1 MALKSG
7 DKVGIVS
14 PSSFL
19 PNHECIELGID
30 YLESLG
36 FEVVI
41 GKHVYSKYRY
51 TAGTPQEQAEDI
63 MNFYQDPSIK
73 AIFTSSA
80 GFGSQ
85 KILPFLDYE
94 IIKNNPKP
102 FFGFSDTTALQLAIY
117 AKTQNIT
124 YTGFLLK
131 YDFKFGHIDA
141 MVEDSLKTHLAG
153 EKLIARGGETVKGGK
168 TQGILVGG
176 CLSLFRNLC
185 GTQYYP
191 DLTDAI
197 LLIEDEC
204 EKTYKID
211 FMLEQIKL
219 CPNFDK
225 VKGIVFGQ
233 FSESEIR
240 IPEDGDIDE
249 NIRYFTKS
257 LNIPIIKNFPYGH
270 FPSRYVLPI
279 GAKVNFDADN
289 CILEF
294 I

>member
-1 MALKSG
+1 MPLKPG
-7 DKVGIVS
+7 DKVGIIS

-19 PNHECIELGID
+19 PNHECIELGLD
-30 YLESLG
+30 YLKSLG
-36 FEVVI
+36 FKVVI

-51 TAGTPQEQAEDI
+51 AAGTPQEQAEDI
-63 MNFYQDPSIK
+63 MSFYQDPSIK

-85 KILPFLDYE
+85 KVLPFLDYE

-102 FFGFSDTTALQLAIY
+102 LFGFSDTTALQLAIY
-117 AKTQNIT
+117 AKTKNIT
-124 YTGFLLK
+124 YSGFLLK
-131 YDFKFGHIDA
+131 YDFKFGTIDSL
-141 MVEDSLKTHLAG
+141 VEKCLKTHLAG
-153 EKLIARGGETVKGGK
+153 ERLKAQGGETVIGGK

-197 LLIEDEC
+197 LLIEDEY
-204 EKTYKID
+204 EKSYKID
-211 FMLEQIKL
+211 LMLEQIKN

-225 VKGIVFGQ
+225 IKGIVFGQ
-233 FSESEIR
+233 FSEIEVS

-249 NIRYFTKS
+249 NIRYFAES
-257 LNIPIIKNFPYGH
+257 LNIPIIKNFPFGH
-270 FPSRYVLPI
+270 FPSRYILPI